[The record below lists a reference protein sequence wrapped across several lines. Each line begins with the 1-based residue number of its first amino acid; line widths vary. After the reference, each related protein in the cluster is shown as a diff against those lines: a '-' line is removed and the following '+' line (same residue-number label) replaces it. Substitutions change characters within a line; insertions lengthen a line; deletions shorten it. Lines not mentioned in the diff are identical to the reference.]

1 VAVVSHDENHHDH
14 GRRRRRRDS
23 GHEHPM
29 ETTEQQECEPHKL
42 LDEWMRASNN
52 QIGLNKNLSI
62 VQTIDM
68 ESSASLLQLHYGIP
82 SILIEMT
89 DEQVEIL
96 FDILGS
102 CFQSLFESKMFRID
116 QIRSDLR
123 KLTIFLII

>member
-1 VAVVSHDENHHDH
+1 
-14 GRRRRRRDS
+14 
-23 GHEHPM
+23 M